1 SNDVHHRDATLSQ
14 TFSEQKSE
22 AREKYCS
29 TKLSDRPGPKV
40 WEMRIIGKGGNNE
53 DIDNDSDIG
62 VTADGVR
69 PDSGATTD
77 ADAGAVER
85 VLRPTI
91 RGEPFPVDRQL
102 VLRVRGW
109 LLGRGRRGRLH
120 VYGAGDLRRRSGL
133 Y

>member
-1 SNDVHHRDATLSQ
+1 MFFREIVQALPSNDVHHRDATLSQ

-29 TKLSDRPGPKV
+29 TKLSNRPGPKV

-69 PDSGATTD
+69 PDSGAAT
-77 ADAGAVER
+77 DAGAGADE
-85 VLRPTI
+85 
-91 RGEPFPVDRQL
+91 GN
-102 VLRVRGW
+102 
-109 LLGRGRRGRLH
+109 
-120 VYGAGDLRRRSGL
+120 AGDSAGEREEDAPRAGAEQAADKT
-133 Y
+133 